1 MSSNNKTIIIRLRVD
16 EATAKAIRT
25 KANSHFN
32 GNISACI
39 RCATLQYDGEVT
51 LPSTHSEITAL
62 LTAILR
68 HLKKIGTN
76 INQTARQINE
86 RMKVS
91 PYGLSASDIQP
102 FVFFRNDLSAIWV
115 HLNQIKI
122 KERL

>member
-16 EATAKAIRT
+16 EATAKAIRA
-25 KANSHFN
+25 KADSYFN

-39 RCATLQYDGEVT
+39 RCVTLQYDGNVT
-51 LPSTHSEITAL
+51 PSPTNSEITAL

-68 HLKKIGTN
+68 QLKKIGTN
-76 INQTARQINE
+76 VNQTTRQINE

-102 FVFFRNDLSAIWV
+102 FVLFRNDLSAIWER
-115 HLNQIKI
+115 LNKI